1 MERHQALTASEST
14 PAPYR
19 AFSFVPEGARPEP
32 RFEPV
37 IDQWSLTPVSRAA
50 EIDALL
56 ADGVFPVGVMWV
68 RHDTLEECQ
77 RFLMATE
84 GVEWIALVEGD
95 VWQAGEALRRTL
107 ATAFF
112 DFHTLPADGPRLALS
127 LGHAAGMARLRS
139 SLRAGPASGGPE
151 AAILGDSPPI
161 RALRRDLYKVAGH
174 DATVLIRGESGS
186 GKELAAREIHNASPR
201 AEGSFVAV
209 NCGAIPD
216 NLVQS
221 ELFGHERGAFTGA
234 HQRRRGHLEL
244 ADGGTIF
251 LDEVA
256 ELSLEH
262 QVNLLRVLEERTLVR
277 VGGTERIPVDMRVV
291 AATHVDLERAV
302 AEGRFRE
309 DLFYRL
315 NVLPIEVPPLRARAG
330 DIEQLARHFLERFH
344 HEQGTA
350 ARAFSAQA
358 LGALKRHDWPGNI
371 RELLNRIQ
379 RAAVMSDHRLLTPA
393 DLGLE
398 ARRLPWRDLET
409 LEQARTRAERDA
421 VQAALVRCGNNVS
434 EASRQLGVARV
445 TLYRLLERLNLQQ

>member
-1 MERHQALTASEST
+1 MERYHALTASEST
-14 PAPYR
+14 PARYR
-19 AFSFVPEGARPEP
+19 AFSFFPEGAPPEP
-32 RFEPV
+32 RFEPA

-56 ADGVFPVGVMWV
+56 ADGVLPVGVMWV

-77 RFLMATE
+77 RFLMATA

-95 VWQAGEALRRTL
+95 VWQADEALRRTL

-112 DFHTLPADGPRLALS
+112 DFHTLPADGARLALS
-127 LGHAAGMARLRS
+127 LGHAAGMARLRT
-139 SLRAGPASGGPE
+139 SLGEGPDHEEPQPV
-151 AAILGDSPPI
+151 ILGDSPPI
-161 RALRRDLYKVAGH
+161 HALRRDLHKVAGNG
-174 DATVLIRGESGS
+174 ATVLIRGESGS

-201 AEGSFVAV
+201 AEGPFVAV

-291 AATHVDLERAV
+291 GATHVDLERAV

-315 NVLPIEVPPLRARAG
+315 NVLPIEVPPLRARPG
-330 DIEQLARHFLERFH
+330 DIEQLARHFLERFRR
-344 HEQGTA
+344 EQGTA

-379 RAAVMSDHRLLTPA
+379 RAAVMSDHRLLSPA

-421 VQAALVRCGNNVS
+421 VRAALGRCGNNVS
-434 EASRQLGVARV
+434 EAARQLGVARV